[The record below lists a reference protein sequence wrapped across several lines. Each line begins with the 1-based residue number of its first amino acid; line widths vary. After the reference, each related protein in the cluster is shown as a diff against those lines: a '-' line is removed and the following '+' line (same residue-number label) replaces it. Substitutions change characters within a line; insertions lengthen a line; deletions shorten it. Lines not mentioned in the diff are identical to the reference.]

1 MAKRSRK
8 TCPRC
13 GGSGRFSFHPTRG
26 TVCFQCNGLGY
37 ILVDEA
43 KEAKRRANAAVKAAD
58 NEARRQLMSDAYWQ
72 VVNEMNALYGPFD
85 VTTALGIDQ
94 LNYATAKATGK
105 ALHVIRDERI
115 KNTLRR

>member
-1 MAKRSRK
+1 
-8 TCPRC
+8 
-13 GGSGRFSFHPTRG
+13 
-26 TVCFQCNGLGY
+26 
-37 ILVDEA
+37 
-43 KEAKRRANAAVKAAD
+43 
-58 NEARRQLMSDAYWQ
+58 MSDAYWQ